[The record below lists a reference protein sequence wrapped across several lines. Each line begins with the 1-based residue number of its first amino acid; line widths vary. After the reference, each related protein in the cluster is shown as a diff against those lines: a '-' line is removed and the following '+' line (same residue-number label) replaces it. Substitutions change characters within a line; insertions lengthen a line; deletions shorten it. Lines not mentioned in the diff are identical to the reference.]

1 MVVGEMAKTKTLTTV
16 AVVLVLL
23 NAAAASGQPQTV
35 NVPDKLKPAGNEG
48 LTLIL
53 AAKGVQIYECRA
65 KSDRAG
71 AYEWVFVAPQA
82 DLFDVRGSK
91 AGRHYAGPHWE
102 SIDGSNIVGTV
113 KERADAPDANA
124 IPWLLLAARSVG
136 PDGALSKVTS
146 VQRVNTTGGV
156 APTSGCSPVTL
167 GTQAR
172 VDYSADYY
180 FFTAR

>member
-1 MVVGEMAKTKTLTTV
+1 MARTKTLTTV
-16 AVVLVLL
+16 AVLVLL
-23 NAAAASGQPQTV
+23 SATAASGQLQSV
-35 NVPDKLKPAGNEG
+35 NVPDKLKPAGNEE

-53 AAKGVQIYECRA
+53 SAKGVQIYECRA
-65 KSDRAG
+65 KTDRAG

-82 DLFDVRGSK
+82 DLFDVDGRK

-102 SIDGSNIVGTV
+102 SIDGSKIVGTV
-113 KERADAPDANA
+113 KERADASEPNA
-124 IPWLLLAARSVG
+124 IPWLLLTARSVG

-146 VQRVNTTGGV
+146 VQRVKTTGGV
-156 APTSGCSPVTL
+156 APTSGCSSATL

-180 FFTAR
+180 FFGAR